1 MYVYMYIH
9 EYFHLSFR
17 RYYKQR
23 RAIKEEETRDRRK
36 PHETDRDRYYDHDS
50 IVMIDAA
57 GKQISFS
64 DIDDMQLYE
73 EQ

>member
-1 MYVYMYIH
+1 MYIH
-9 EYFHLSFR
+9 EYFHFFSR
-17 RYYKQR
+17 RYYKWR
-23 RAIKEEETRDRRK
+23 RAIKEEEMRDRRK
-36 PHETDRDRYYDHDS
+36 PHETDMDRYYDHDS
-50 IVMIDAA
+50 IVMINAA

>member
-1 MYVYMYIH
+1 MYIH
-9 EYFHLSFR
+9 EYFHLFFFR

-36 PHETDRDRYYDHDS
+36 PHETDMDRYYDHDS